1 MRRPLWIALLAT
13 AAFAVIVLTRLPASW
28 VFPRSPLFACAGVEG
43 SVWSGTCAGLTVQHF
58 ELGNLSWDLAPL
70 RALTGTLAAHVELSD
85 GPVSA
90 RSEVDFGF
98 GGGVTLRNLVADLPL
113 DPVRV
118 PRVPPQLRGTVHT
131 ELALV
136 RLRHGDLTDLKGR
149 IEAHDLLQRTGR
161 VTPIGSYA
169 LTFPGNGSGDP
180 VGTLQDLGGPLA
192 VQGTL
197 RLMHG
202 PAYILQA
209 EVAARADA
217 APELVSDLQ
226 FLGSPDAAGRRAF
239 SLAGTL

>member
-1 MRRPLWIALLAT
+1 VRRPLWIALLAI

-28 VFPRSPLFACAGVEG
+28 VFPRSPLFACAGIDG
-43 SVWSGTCAGLTVQHF
+43 SVWSGSCTGLTVQHV
-58 ELGNLSWDLAPL
+58 ELGDLTWDVAPL
-70 RALTGTLAAHVELSD
+70 RALTGTLAAHIELTH

-90 RSEVDFGF
+90 RSEVDLGF

-113 DPVRV
+113 DPARV

-136 RLRHGDLTDLKGR
+136 RLQHGDLTDLKGR
-149 IEAHDLLQRTGR
+149 IEAHDLLQRTGH

-169 LTFPGNGSGDP
+169 LTFPGGGGDP

-202 PAYILQA
+202 PAYILQG

-217 APELVSDLQ
+217 APELLSDLQ
-226 FLGSPDAAGRRAF
+226 FLGSPDATGRRPF

>member
-1 MRRPLWIALLAT
+1 MRRPLWITLLAA

-28 VFPRSPLFACAGVEG
+28 VFPHSPLFACASVEG
-43 SVWSGTCAGLTVQHF
+43 SVWSGACAGLTVQHL
-58 ELGNLSWDLAPL
+58 ELGDLSWDVAPL
-70 RALTGTLAAHVELSD
+70 SLLRATLAAHVELAH

-90 RSEVDFGF
+90 HSEVSLGLR
-98 GGGVTLRNLVADLPL
+98 GGVTLRDLVADLPL
-113 DPVRV
+113 DPARV
-118 PRVPPQLRGTVHT
+118 PRVPHQLRGTVHT
-131 ELALV
+131 NLALV
-136 RLRHGDLTDLKGR
+136 RLEHGDLTQLQGR
-149 IEAHDLLQRTGR
+149 IEAHDLLQRTGH

-169 LTFPGNGSGDP
+169 LTFPGGEGDP

-202 PAYILQA
+202 PAYILQG

-217 APELVSDLQ
+217 APELLSDLQ

-239 SLAGTL
+239 NLTGTL

>member
-1 MRRPLWIALLAT
+1 VRRPLWIALLAI
-13 AAFAVIVLTRLPASW
+13 AAFAIIVLTRLPASW
-28 VFPRSPLFACAGVEG
+28 VFPRSPLFACAGIDG
-43 SVWSGTCAGLTVQHF
+43 SVWSGSCNGLTVQHV
-58 ELGNLSWDLAPL
+58 ELGDLSWEVAPL
-70 RALTGTLAAHVELSD
+70 RALTGTLAAQIELTH
-85 GPVSA
+85 GAVSA
-90 RSEVDFGF
+90 RSEVELGF

-113 DPVRV
+113 DPARV

-131 ELALV
+131 DLALV
-136 RLRHGDLTDLKGR
+136 RLRHGDLTDLEGR
-149 IEAHDLLQRTGR
+149 IEAHDLLQRTGH

-169 LTFPGNGSGDP
+169 LTFPGGAGDP

-202 PAYILQA
+202 PAYILQG

-217 APELVSDLQ
+217 APELLSDLQ
-226 FLGSPDAAGRRAF
+226 FLGSPDASGRRPF

>member
-1 MRRPLWIALLAT
+1 MRRPLWIALLAI
-13 AAFAVIVLTRLPASW
+13 AAFAIIVLTRLPASW
-28 VFPRSPLFACAGVEG
+28 VFPRSALFGCAGIEG
-43 SVWSGTCAGLTVQHF
+43 SVWSGSCNGLTVQHV
-58 ELGNLSWDLAPL
+58 EMGDLTWEVAPL
-70 RALTGTLAAHVELSD
+70 RALTGTLAAHIELAH
-85 GPVSA
+85 GAVSA
-90 RSEVDFGF
+90 RSEVDLGF

-113 DPVRV
+113 DPARV
-118 PRVPPQLRGTVHT
+118 PRAPPQLRGTVHA

-136 RLRHGDLTDLKGR
+136 RLQHGDLTDLKGR
-149 IEAHDLLQRTGR
+149 IEAHDLLQRTGH

-169 LTFPGNGSGDP
+169 LSFPGGGGDP

-202 PAYILQA
+202 PAYILEG

-217 APELVSDLQ
+217 APELLSDLQ
-226 FLGSPDAAGRRAF
+226 FLGSPDATGRRPF

>member
-1 MRRPLWIALLAT
+1 MRRPLWIALLAA

-28 VFPRSPLFACAGVEG
+28 VFPKSPLFACAAVEG
-43 SVWSGTCAGLTVQHF
+43 SVWSGACAGLTVQRF
-58 ELGNLSWDLAPL
+58 DLGDLTWDVAPL
-70 RALTGTLAAHVELSD
+70 RALTGILAAHVELNH

-90 RSEVDFGF
+90 RSDVDLGF
-98 GGGVTLRNLVADLPL
+98 GGVTLRNLAADLPL
-113 DPVRV
+113 DPARV
-118 PRVPPQLRGTVHT
+118 PRVPPQLRGMVHT

-169 LTFPGNGSGDP
+169 LTFPGGGAGDP

-202 PAYILQA
+202 PAYILQG

-217 APELVSDLQ
+217 APELVKDLQ

-239 SLAGTL
+239 SLAGSL

>member
-1 MRRPLWIALLAT
+1 MRRPLWIALLAI
-13 AAFAVIVLTRLPASW
+13 AAFAIIVLTRLPASW
-28 VFPRSPLFACAGVEG
+28 VFPRSALFACAGIDG
-43 SVWSGTCAGLTVQHF
+43 SVWSGSCNGLTVQHV
-58 ELGNLSWDLAPL
+58 EMGDLTWDAAPL
-70 RALTGTLAAHVELSD
+70 RALTGTLAAHIELAH
-85 GPVSA
+85 GAVSA
-90 RSEVDFGF
+90 RSEVDLGF

-113 DPVRV
+113 DPARV
-118 PRVPPQLRGTVHT
+118 PRVPPQLRGTVHA

-136 RLRHGDLTDLKGR
+136 RLQHGDLTDLKGR
-149 IEAHDLLQRTGR
+149 IEAHDLLQRTGH

-169 LTFPGNGSGDP
+169 LSFPGGAGDP

-202 PAYILQA
+202 PAYILQG

-217 APELVSDLQ
+217 APELLSDLQ
-226 FLGSPDAAGRRAF
+226 FLGSPDASGRRPF